1 MSRIGK
7 EPVKLAD
14 GVTATVSGQ
23 TVTVKGKLGELSY
36 TMHEGITAKVED
48 GSVVVSC
55 ADDKALGAFHG
66 LARALIN
73 NMAVGVSQGF
83 QKQLSIEGTGFKAVL
98 KGQELA
104 LSLGFASPKVFAIPA
119 GLTVTVENDGLQVTI
134 KGCDKQMVGEAAAR
148 IRSYYP
154 AEPYKGKGIKYVG
167 EHIRR
172 NYVQSQS
179 PAPEE
184 APPPPPARHR
194 HRGASAHVDLRHQ
207 QEHVRAVHRR
217 RRRAH
222 ARPGELAQGRE
233 GQPRRRQGARLPRG
247 GGGEGRRHLVGGR
260 RPRRTQVHRP
270 CRGDRRGRRRR
281 RRVDLGQEGGEVSHG
296 IQS

>member
-172 NYVQSQS
+172 KQGKKVVQRQKRHLRLRQRVIGTAARPRMSICVTNKNMYVQFIDDD
-179 PAPEE
+179 AG
-184 APPPPPARHR
+184 RT
-194 HRGASAHVDLRHQ
+194 
-207 QEHVRAVHRR
+207 
-217 RRRAH
+217 
-222 ARPGELAQGRE
+222 LAQANSLKDAKANLGVAKELGSRAAE
-233 GQPRRRQGARLPRG
+233 AAKAAGISVVVVDRG
-247 GGGEGRRHLVGGR
+247 GHKYTGRVAAIVEALVAGG
-260 RPRRTQVHRP
+260 
-270 CRGDRRGRRRR
+270 
-281 RRVDLGQEGGEVSHG
+281 VS
-296 IQS
+296 ISAKKEEK